1 MFRKIMSLENQY
13 FLVDHISLVAEGYGT
28 KPLLLKEKTIIY
40 KHTYYWLQIT
50 GSEVSERNLWKYF
63 VLKPFLLWC

>member
-28 KPLLLKEKTIIY
+28 KPLLLKAKTIIY
-40 KHTYYWLQIT
+40 KHTYY
-50 GSEVSERNLWKYF
+50 
-63 VLKPFLLWC
+63 